1 MNLSISAS
9 TTTDPRLT
17 PEDLC
22 INRLAESDRCAENF
36 AGKPVPS
43 AEDINTNLSFVP
55 IPPPVWRAA
64 SSLAAVNASA
74 PKRSTRS
81 LVAYFG
87 CDLHNS
93 VAFLLTPCSNPKRG
107 YMAAYRKNTPERIGR
122 KSQAL
127 RMMWTSGVI
136 RSAASDP
143 PCITNPQPMPCSL
156 RNLPR
161 EKFVYARPIHVVEHS
176 HHTSM
181 FAHWH
186 TTFIDILKE
195 FGRK

>member
-55 IPPPVWRAA
+55 IPLPVWRAA

-87 CDLHNS
+87 CDLHG
-93 VAFLLTPCSNPKRG
+93 FL
-107 YMAAYRKNTPERIGR
+107 
-122 KSQAL
+122 
-127 RMMWTSGVI
+127 
-136 RSAASDP
+136 
-143 PCITNPQPMPCSL
+143 
-156 RNLPR
+156 NLPSHTMYYQKR
-161 EKFVYARPIHVVEHS
+161 RYEDIWQPLEKVHKNELA
-176 HHTSM
+176 
-181 FAHWH
+181 
-186 TTFIDILKE
+186 
-195 FGRK
+195 GNRKPCA